1 MPIKNVYC
9 LANPCRAIVP
19 GGTDIRRN
27 NCNVKSIAPRRT
39 VINNLILTTTT
50 HISQFAV
57 KDIDAYKN
65 SKKLKEYQV
74 EVVTFDGESETVY
87 VEAYNE
93 DEASNIAAARVGN
106 SDYTMVYS
114 YN

>member
-1 MPIKNVYC
+1 M
-9 LANPCRAIVP
+9 
-19 GGTDIRRN
+19 
-27 NCNVKSIAPRRT
+27 
-39 VINNLILTTTT
+39 T

-57 KDIDAYKN
+57 KDFDAYEN
-65 SKKLKEYQV
+65 SNELKEYQV

-93 DEASNIAAARVGN
+93 DEASCIAAEQVGN
-106 SDYTMVYS
+106 ADYTMVYS